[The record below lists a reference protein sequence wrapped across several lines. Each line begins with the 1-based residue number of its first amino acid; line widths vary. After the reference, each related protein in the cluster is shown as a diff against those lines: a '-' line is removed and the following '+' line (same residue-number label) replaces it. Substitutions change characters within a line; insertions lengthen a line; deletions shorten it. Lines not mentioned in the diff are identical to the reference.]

1 MNLSL
6 KADKFA
12 DSLVECR
19 PLLSGVQYLFRFENN
34 YGASVVKHNGSY
46 GHESDLWELAVIKY
60 NSDNNEDWNI
70 DYSTYITDDVLGYL
84 TDEGV
89 CETLSAIRDLS

>member
-6 KADKFA
+6 KADNFT
-12 DSLVECR
+12 DFLVKCG
-19 PLLSGVQYLFRFENN
+19 PLLGGVQYVFRFDNN
-34 YGASVVKHNGSY
+34 YGASVVKHRGSY

-60 NSDNNEDWNI
+60 NSENTNDWHI
-70 DYSTYITDDVLGYL
+70 TYGTTITDDVLGDL
-84 TDEGV
+84 TDEEV